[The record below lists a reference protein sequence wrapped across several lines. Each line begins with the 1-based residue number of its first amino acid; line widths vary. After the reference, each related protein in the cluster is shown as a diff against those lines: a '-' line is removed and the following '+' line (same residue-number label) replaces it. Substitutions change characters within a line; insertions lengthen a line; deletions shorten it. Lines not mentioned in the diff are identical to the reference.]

1 MKCLQNIDFSLS
13 WVKTIFGQHKL
24 MQINLSL
31 IVDQNESAL
40 ERLFLCFAMV
50 VYFDAQE
57 AHVQYLLQLC

>member
-1 MKCLQNIDFSLS
+1 
-13 WVKTIFGQHKL
+13 

-31 IVDQNESAL
+31 MVDQNESAL
-40 ERLFLCFAMV
+40 ERLFLWFAMV